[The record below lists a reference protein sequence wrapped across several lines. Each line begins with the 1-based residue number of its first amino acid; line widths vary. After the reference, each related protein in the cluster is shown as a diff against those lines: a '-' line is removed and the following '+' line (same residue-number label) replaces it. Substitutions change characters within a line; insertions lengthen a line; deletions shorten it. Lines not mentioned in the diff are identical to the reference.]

1 MPHAADFGAAMAEAL
16 TFIDKVSL
24 FYDKYHIL
32 ECEERVALQHRLK
45 ETHHEWAKRT
55 GFEQQHVDF
64 LEVLIRELRL
74 HYQEWIQDD
83 RVARKRWRRHPGE
96 SIKRMLLESANTT
109 TRMHEVLA
117 HQSRKLSA
125 IGSLKDMYE

>member
-1 MPHAADFGAAMAEAL
+1 MPPADFGAAMAEAL
-16 TFIDKVSL
+16 AFIDKVAL

-32 ECEERVALQHRLK
+32 DFEERVALQHRLK
-45 ETHHEWAKRT
+45 ETKHEWAKRT
-55 GFEQQHVDF
+55 GFEQHHVDF

-74 HYQEWIQDD
+74 HYQEWIQHDLI
-83 RVARKRWRRHPGE
+83 ATKRWRRHPGE
-96 SIKRMLLESANTT
+96 SMKRMMLECTNTT

>member
-45 ETHHEWAKRT
+45 ETHREWAKRT

-64 LEVLIRELRL
+64 LEVLTRELRL
-74 HYQEWIQDD
+74 HYQEWIQDV
-83 RVARKRWRRHPGE
+83 RLANKRWCRHPGE
-96 SIKRMLLESANTT
+96 ELNGLLREVPNTT
-109 TRMHEVLA
+109 TRMQEALA
-117 HQSRKLSA
+117 QQSRKLSA

>member
-1 MPHAADFGAAMAEAL
+1 MPPADFAAAMAEAL
-16 TFIDKVSL
+16 AFMDKVSL
-24 FYDKYHIL
+24 FYNKYHIL
-32 ECEERVALQHRLK
+32 EFEERVALQHRLK
-45 ETHHEWAKRT
+45 DTKHEWAKRT
-55 GFEQQHVDF
+55 AFEQQHVDF

-74 HYQEWIQDD
+74 HYQEWMQDEL
-83 RVARKRWRRHPGE
+83 VARKRWRRHPGE
-96 SIKRMLLESANTT
+96 SMKRMLLESVNTT

>member
-1 MPHAADFGAAMAEAL
+1 MPHTADFGAAMAEAL
-16 TFIDKVSL
+16 AFMDKVSL

-64 LEVLIRELRL
+64 LEVLTRELRL
-74 HYQEWIQDD
+74 HYQQWMQDEL
-83 RVARKRWRRHPGE
+83 VARKRWRRHPGE
-96 SIKRMLLESANTT
+96 SMKRMLFESTNTNA
-109 TRMHEVLA
+109 RMNEVLA